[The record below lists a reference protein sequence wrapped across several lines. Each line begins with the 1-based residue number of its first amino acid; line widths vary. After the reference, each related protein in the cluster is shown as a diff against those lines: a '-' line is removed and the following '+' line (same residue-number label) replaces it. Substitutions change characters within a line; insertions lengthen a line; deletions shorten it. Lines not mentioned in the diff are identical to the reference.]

1 MKLFKKLHY
10 NSPVILTF
18 ALVSLAV
25 LIIDSLTNGWMNLK
39 LFSVYRSPLSDL
51 FTYPRFFM
59 HVLGHANYQHYI
71 ANMLLLLVIG
81 PPLEE
86 KYGSRKMVIAFLITS
101 FVSGLVQWVF
111 FPGTAL
117 LGASGLVFM
126 MIVLSSLSGMRK
138 DSIPITLIFVLVFYL
153 GKEIMDGLFTND
165 NISQL
170 THIIGGACGAF
181 IGLAIFRKEDRK
193 TAKQ

>member
-1 MKLFKKLHY
+1 MKLIKKLHY
-10 NSPVILTF
+10 NSPVMLTF
-18 ALVSLAV
+18 AIISLVVLLA
-25 LIIDSLTNGWMNLK
+25 DSLTSGWANTK
-39 LFSVYRSPLSDL
+39 LFSVYRSPLTEL
-51 FTYPRFFM
+51 FTYPRFFL

-71 ANMLLLLVIG
+71 GNMLLLLVIG

-86 KYGSRKMVIAFLITS
+86 KYGSKNMLFAFLITA
-101 FVSGLVQWVF
+101 FVCGLVQWIF
-111 FPGTAL
+111 FPGMGV

-138 DSIPITLIFVLVFYL
+138 DSIPVTLIFVLVFYL
-153 GKEIMDGLFTND
+153 GKEIIDGLFTND

-181 IGLAIFRKEDRK
+181 IGLAIFRRTDKK
-193 TAKQ
+193 KV